1 MGNCALKPKVLS
13 ETGAPAPEELKDSL
27 LEDHKIE
34 AAKSLS
40 NLFLQVSRYKHKH
53 IMLIIFGMLLF
64 IVIYRFV
71 VFGLIGQGRQENER
85 RRKDNVG
92 KDSGN

>member
-27 LEDHKIE
+27 LEYHKMD

-40 NLFLQVSRYKHKH
+40 NLFLQVSHYKIKNKHKK
-53 IMLIIFGMLLF
+53 L
-64 IVIYRFV
+64 
-71 VFGLIGQGRQENER
+71 
-85 RRKDNVG
+85 
-92 KDSGN
+92 